1 LRICRHL
8 LFVTLSGAHAAQPA
22 PTLENRYIAA
32 RDAASDQISKLY
44 DIEKSDDGAREAEE
58 EAAVQI
64 SSIIPYR

>member
-1 LRICRHL
+1 
-8 LFVTLSGAHAAQPA
+8 V
-22 PTLENRYIAA
+22 ENRYIAA
-32 RDAASDQISKLY
+32 RDAAIDQISKLY